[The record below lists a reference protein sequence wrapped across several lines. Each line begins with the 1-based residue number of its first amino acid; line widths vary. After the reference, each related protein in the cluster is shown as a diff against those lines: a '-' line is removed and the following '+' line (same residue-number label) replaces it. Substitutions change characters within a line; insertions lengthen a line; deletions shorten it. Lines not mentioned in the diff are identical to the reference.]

1 MFTLTVYL
9 VQRGL
14 LSELVKSAPPG
25 MPNVFLLDMTPRN
38 RDAVLALL
46 GKQKGVQGKP
56 DTVGTVSARLSSVNG
71 QPLVRNNLKG
81 VARRYASTVSVTT
94 AETLPPSTKIVEG
107 VWWKGTP
114 ASPQV
119 SVSEEAA
126 KVLHLKP
133 GMPVVWST
141 PSHDIPATVSSI
153 HKTDAIR
160 MNARIEFF
168 FSPGALEG
176 LPVIYYASLRVRPP
190 DVGQLQ
196 RALYDRFPTVTVVNI
211 ADVLQIVQDVVDQIS
226 LVIRFISAFAILAG
240 AVILASSIAG
250 TRFRRIR
257 EVVILKTIGA
267 TRRRVAEIF
276 SVEFLVLGVVS
287 GLMGSL
293 LASGFANI
301 LLHRFLDA
309 PIRFDLIPNLICVL
323 LTATVANVAGWL
335 ASFRILGQK
344 PLEILREE

>member
-1 MFTLTVYL
+1 LAH
-9 VQRGL
+9 QQGL
-14 LSELVKSAPPG
+14 E
-25 MPNVFLLDMTPRN
+25 
-38 RDAVLALL
+38 
-46 GKQKGVQGKP
+46 GKP
-56 DTVGTVSARLSSVNG
+56 ETVGTVAARLSAVNG
-71 QPLVRNNLKG
+71 SPLVRANLKG

-94 AETLPPSTKIVEG
+94 AELLPPFTKVLEG
-107 VWWKGTP
+107 AWWKGTP
-114 ASPQV
+114 AAAQV

-126 KVLHLKP
+126 KVMGLKP

-141 PSHDIPATVSSI
+141 ASRDIPVTVAAI
-153 HKTDAIR
+153 HKTEAIR
-160 MNARIEFF
+160 LNARIEFF

-176 LPVIYYASLRVRPP
+176 LPVIYYGSMRVRPP
-190 DVGQLQ
+190 AVPALQ
-196 RALYDRFPTVTVVNI
+196 RAIYEKFPTVTVVNV

-250 TRFRRIR
+250 TRFRRVR

-267 TRRRVAEIF
+267 TRRRIAEIF
-276 SVEFLVLGVVS
+276 SVEFIVLGVVA

-293 LASGFANI
+293 LATGFSNI
-301 LLHRFLDA
+301 LLHRLLDA
-309 PIRFDLIPNLICVL
+309 PMRFDIMPNVICVL
-323 LTATVANVAGWL
+323 LTATVANLAGWL